1 MLEKKADEA
10 AKLATDSANQIITK
24 IEAAEKR
31 VEEHEAEKMAHP
43 PVHMTREEK
52 NFIVSME
59 NAQRGMDKA
68 MKTIL
73 SKYASATVAAKNAYV
88 SALKKL
94 GTTNATAPKKTAP
107 IETTDAKHVA
117 AAKKA
122 AEGQC
127 SAQSNL
133 LACAAE
139 ASRLESACSC
149 GSVDIDM
156 VTIDPMSARCSN
168 RSCRL
173 PIHDKQR
180 MAAELQA
187 IDAVRALGVQRH
199 ELW

>member
-1 MLEKKADEA
+1 MPSGSPTDAEEPA
-10 AKLATDSANQIITK
+10 AKLASPAK
-24 IEAAEKR
+24 KHKHGEEPEAEARAAEPA
-31 VEEHEAEKMAHP
+31 AEP
-43 PVHMTREEK
+43 
-52 NFIVSME
+52 
-59 NAQRGMDKA
+59 
-68 MKTIL
+68 
-73 SKYASATVAAKNAYV
+73 AA
-88 SALKKL
+88 LP
-94 GTTNATAPKKTAP
+94 TNATAPKKTAP
-107 IETTDAKHVA
+107 IETTDAKQVA
-117 AAKKA
+117 AAKRA